1 MGAVEVE
8 PLLIKILKSYW
19 VDIRVIYLI
28 LDSWLEIIK
37 ISLTD
42 LNCEGIYYKYI
53 VCPMESKGR
62 VASGP

>member
-42 LNCEGIYYKYI
+42 LNCEGNLL
-53 VCPMESKGR
+53 
-62 VASGP
+62 

>member
-28 LDSWLEIIK
+28 LGLLAGNYK
-37 ISLTD
+37 NL
-42 LNCEGIYYKYI
+42 LN
-53 VCPMESKGR
+53 
-62 VASGP
+62 